1 MTKKGWVKAGLA
13 TTLAVLVGMIIL
25 VESGVAI
32 RWMATPSDWEPKPMT
47 GLEMECGAEDTP
59 IPWSYCVHRTPGS
72 TSRDLVVHFH
82 GRRGTARWWNDET
95 YYTGTVYRHWSS
107 TDTPAPTV
115 VSISF
120 GPLWVLLGD
129 TSVAFDAV
137 LEQAT
142 ERAAKWVGHDF
153 ERTMLVGE
161 SMGGY
166 NALLAGLDHPERFDN
181 VAALCPPLSSES
193 PFGGAALE
201 RLGESSLREGFMLL
215 AFSRAF
221 FEDDADWRAHDPVA
235 RLLSGETFEPSLH
248 VSCGTRDPWGCTS
261 GAHAVT
267 EALEAQG
274 QTPEL
279 TLLDEGHCAVDEA
292 KLAAFLVE

>member
-1 MTKKGWVKAGLA
+1 VTKKGWVKAGF
-13 TTLAVLVGMIIL
+13 AVTALLFVGLVVA
-25 VESGVAI
+25 VESGLLV
-32 RWMATPSDWEPKPMT
+32 RWMATPSDWQPEPMAD
-47 GLEMECGAEDTP
+47 LEMECGSESTP
-59 IPWSYCVHRTPGS
+59 VPWTYCVHRSPGS
-72 TSRDLVVHFH
+72 DSRDLLVHVH
-82 GRRGTARWWNDET
+82 GRRGTARWWNDTT
-95 YYTGTVYRHWSS
+95 YYTGTLYEHWHSS
-107 TDTPAPTV
+107 NAAPPTV

-129 TSVAFDAV
+129 TATAFEPV
-137 LEQAT
+137 LERAT
-142 ERAAKWVGHDF
+142 ERAAVWAGHDF

-166 NALLAGLDHPERFDN
+166 NALLAGLDHADRFDK
-181 VAALCPPLSSES
+181 VAALCPPLSTES
-193 PFGGAALE
+193 PFGAAALD

-221 FEDDADWRAHDPVA
+221 FEDDADWREHDPVA
-235 RLLSGETFEPSLH
+235 RLLGGETFQPSLH

-261 GAHAVT
+261 GARAVT

-292 KLAAFLVE
+292 KLAAFLAE